1 MVSPSRFD
9 RYTACTHAA
18 AWVCFNSYVKRDVAC
33 SPGRTWTGGWL
44 KQKQPTSIPSK
55 YGLDGHCYVSGYISG
70 HRLLEVRLSAARRPQ
85 GILLRSTH
93 TQASLLQLVQ
103 LCLCCDYCC
112 NSAYVVCGNTP
123 CFKLA

>member
-1 MVSPSRFD
+1 MVSPIRFD
-9 RYTACTHAA
+9 
-18 AWVCFNSYVKRDVAC
+18 

-93 TQASLLQLVQ
+93 TQDMAQPAALVRRPLNALDSQ
-103 LCLCCDYCC
+103 KPGEQGLPSDDEHEEGQAL
-112 NSAYVVCGNTP
+112 AP
-123 CFKLA
+123 C